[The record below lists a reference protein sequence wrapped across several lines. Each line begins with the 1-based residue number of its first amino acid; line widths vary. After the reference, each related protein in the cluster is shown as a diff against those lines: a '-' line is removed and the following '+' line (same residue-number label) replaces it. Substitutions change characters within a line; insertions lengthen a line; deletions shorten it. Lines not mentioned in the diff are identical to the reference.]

1 VIAAWLATRTAYLIT
16 LWTLIGC
23 PVAAIVTLTWRL
35 LLHRRR
41 DNRAFTAFNDAM
53 AAAAEQGTTF
63 AGGLLTVRHD
73 DAYLRWL
80 DSRLTSE
87 GSDRDHS

>member
-1 VIAAWLATRTAYLIT
+1 MIASWLATRTAYLIT

-23 PVAAIVTLTWRL
+23 PVAAIATLTYRL

-80 DSRLTSE
+80 DSRLAGE
-87 GSDRDHS
+87 GSDHERN